1 MRQKISDTDPLSER
15 CLVLIE
21 EAENEIYRIRND
33 FARACLWKQQQDDL
47 RRAMNG
53 SGSGQG

>member
-1 MRQKISDTDPLSER
+1 MRQKTPDIDPLSER

-21 EAENEIYRIRND
+21 EAENEIYRIRNE
-33 FARACLWKQQQDDL
+33 FARACLWKQQQDNV
-47 RRAMNG
+47 RRAMNE

>member
-1 MRQKISDTDPLSER
+1 MRQNTSDVDPLSER

-21 EAENEIYRIRND
+21 EAESEIYRIRNE
-33 FARACLWKQQQDDL
+33 FARACLWKQQQDHL

-53 SGSGQG
+53 SSPGK